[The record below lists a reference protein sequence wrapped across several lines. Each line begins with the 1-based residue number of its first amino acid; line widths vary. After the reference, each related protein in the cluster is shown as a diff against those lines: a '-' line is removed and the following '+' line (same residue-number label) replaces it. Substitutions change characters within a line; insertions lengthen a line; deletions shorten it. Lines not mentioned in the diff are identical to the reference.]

1 MTVIRDP
8 GAGAPL
14 RVALVGM
21 GKMGRQLAALAP
33 ERRCEVVATLD
44 ADDPAPSKA
53 TLGGAEVAIEF
64 TQPDAA
70 VANVRALVAA
80 GCPVVV
86 GTTGW
91 YDHLP
96 SLAREVDAAD
106 GAMLWAANF
115 SLGVNLLLELAREA
129 GRLMA
134 GTGFDAHLV
143 EVHHAAKKDAPSG
156 TAVVLEQ
163 ALAEALGRPVPVTS
177 VRTGSVPGTHTLVF
191 DAAFEQI
198 RMEHAARDR
207 RVFAEG
213 ALVAARWLVGRRGV
227 YTMRDVLARGAAA
240 PPPPPSRA

>member
-1 MTVIRDP
+1 MSVVRDP
-8 GAGAPL
+8 AAAPPL

-21 GKMGRQLAALAP
+21 GKMGRQIAALAP
-33 ERRCEVVATLD
+33 ERGCEVVATFD
-44 ADDPAPSKA
+44 ADDDVPTRASLA
-53 TLGGAEVAIEF
+53 DAQVAIEF

-70 VANVRALVAA
+70 VLNVRALVAA

-91 YDHLP
+91 YEQLP
-96 SLAREVDAAD
+96 ALERDVSAAS
-106 GAMLWAANF
+106 GALLWAANF
-115 SLGVNLLLELAREA
+115 SLGVNLMLELAREA

-143 EVHHAAKKDAPSG
+143 EVHHSAKKDAPSG
-156 TAVVLEQ
+156 TAVVLER
-163 ALAEALGRPVPVTS
+163 AVEETLGRAVPVTS

-198 RMEHAARDR
+198 RLEHEARDR

-227 YTMRDVLARGAAA
+227 FTMRDVLARPASA
-240 PPPPPSRA
+240 RT

>member
-1 MTVIRDP
+1 VTIIRDP
-8 GAGAPL
+8 AADAPL
-14 RVALVGM
+14 RIALVGM

-33 ERRCEVVATLD
+33 ERGCEVVATLD
-44 ADDPAPSKA
+44 ADDPLPSRA
-53 TLGGAEVAIEF
+53 SLAGAEVAIEF

-70 VANVRALVAA
+70 VRNARALVAA

-91 YDHLP
+91 YEHLP
-96 SLAREVDAAD
+96 ALEGEVNAAG

-115 SLGVNLLLELAREA
+115 SLGVNLMLELAREA

-143 EVHHAAKKDAPSG
+143 EVHHAAKRDAPSG
-156 TAVVLEQ
+156 TAVVLGRAVE
-163 ALAEALGRPVPVTS
+163 ESLGRPVPVTS

-198 RMEHAARDR
+198 RLEHEARDR

-227 YTMRDVLARGAAA
+227 FTMRDVLARGAAA
-240 PPPPPSRA
+240 PSRP

>member
-1 MTVIRDP
+1 MTFIRDP

-33 ERRCEVVATLD
+33 ERGCDVVATLD
-44 ADDPAPSKA
+44 ADDPAPSRA
-53 TLGGAEVAIEF
+53 SLAGAEVAIEF
-64 TQPDAA
+64 TQPNAA
-70 VANVRALVAA
+70 VGNVRALVAA

-91 YDHLP
+91 YEQLP
-96 SLAREVDAAD
+96 ALQREVETAG

-115 SLGVNLLLELAREA
+115 SLGVNLMLELAREA
-129 GRLMA
+129 GRLLA
-134 GTGFDAHLV
+134 GTAFDAHLV

-156 TAVVLEQ
+156 TAEVLERVV
-163 ALAEALGRPVPVTS
+163 AESLGRPVPVTS

-198 RMEHAARDR
+198 RLEHMARDR

-227 YTMRDVLARGAAA
+227 FTMRDVLARGPAS
-240 PPPPPSRA
+240 PRG

>member
-1 MTVIRDP
+1 MS
-8 GAGAPL
+8 AAPVRL
-14 RVALVGM
+14 ALVGM
-21 GKMGRQLAALAP
+21 GKMGRQLEALAP
-33 ERRCEVVATLD
+33 ERGFEVVATLD
-44 ADDPAPSKA
+44 SHDPAPTRA
-53 TLGGAEVAIEF
+53 ALRDAEVAVEF

-70 VANVRALVAA
+70 TANVRTLVAA

-91 YDHLP
+91 YDELP
-96 SLAREVDAAD
+96 ALERHVADAG

-129 GRLMA
+129 GRLLA
-134 GTGFDAHLV
+134 GTAFDAHLV

-156 TAVVLEQ
+156 TAVVLGRAVE
-163 ALAEALGRPVPVTS
+163 EGLGHAVPVTS

-191 DAAFEQI
+191 DAPFEQI
-198 RMEHAARDR
+198 RLEHEARDR

-227 YTMRDVLARGAAA
+227 FTMRDVLARGT
-240 PPPPPSRA
+240 S